1 MEWNFVGV
9 WGYAVMAISMA
20 LFVAIIAIGVVA
32 VAHYA
37 KLGRSRTSGK

>member
-1 MEWNFVGV
+1 MEWNAFGI
-9 WGYAVMAISMA
+9 WGYAIMAVSMA

-37 KLGRSRTSGK
+37 KIGRSRMSGK